1 MNIDKKTLKKVN
13 RLENKMEKRSKGETI
28 FLWTLCVLF
37 AIYTITLFYPL
48 YWAIISSLKSTR
60 EFFKSPYALP
70 GRNIDGEQFYIT
82 FENFKEAMQVK
93 VGKSNIVQMFGN
105 SLFITFFALII
116 ALLECT
122 MTGYVLSMYKFP
134 GSKAIY
140 NFMILIMMI
149 PLAGSTPSLYK
160 FYCQTGLYDTRIG
173 LVLLYTGGFG
183 YPFMLLYNFF
193 LGVSWS
199 YGEAAMID
207 GASDWG
213 VFFKIMLP
221 QALGMELAIAVMSF
235 MGIYG
240 DYTNPYL
247 FLKSHPT
254 LSVGITTL
262 SNRLQG
268 QGRYPAAFAAML
280 IACVPTWIFY
290 IVTNKKM
297 YGLKI
302 DTGIKG

>member
-1 MNIDKKTLKKVN
+1 MITDKKTLRKVK
-13 RLENKMEKRSKGETI
+13 RLENKMEKRSVGEKI
-28 FLWTLCVLF
+28 FLWALCVFF
-37 AIYTITLFYPL
+37 ALYTVSLFYPL
-48 YWAIISSLKSTR
+48 YWSIINSLKTTR

-70 GRNIDGEQFYIT
+70 GQNINGEQFRAT
-82 FENFKEAMQVK
+82 LENYKTALQFK

-105 SLFITFFALII
+105 SMIITFAALAI
-116 ALLECT
+116 ALTECT

-140 NFMILIMMI
+140 NFMILIMMV

-160 FYCQTGLYDTRIG
+160 FYCRTGLYDTRIG
-173 LVLLYTGGFG
+173 VILLYTGGFG
-183 YPFMLLYNFF
+183 YPFMLFYNFF

-213 VFFKIMLP
+213 VFFRIMLP

-254 LSVGITTL
+254 LSVGITSL
-262 SNRLQG
+262 SDRLQG
-268 QGRYPAAFAAML
+268 QGKYPAAFAAML
-280 IACVPTWIFY
+280 ISCVPTWIFY